1 MKKDNL
7 NLIER
12 VKAPTP
18 KWFKIVRTIGITL
31 TAVGG
36 AILAAPI
43 AIPATIVSVAGYL
56 TLGGTIA
63 TAVAQTA
70 IQVEEHQNSETQN
83 EINSLENSEKKF

>member
-1 MKKDNL
+1 MKNQNL
-7 NLIER
+7 NLIQR

-36 AILAAPI
+36 AILAAPV
-43 AIPATIVSVAGYL
+43 AIPATIVTVAGYL
-56 TLGGTIA
+56 ALGGTIA

-70 IQVEEHQNSETQN
+70 IQVEENENKETQN
-83 EINSLENSEKKF
+83 VKNSAEKSE

>member
-36 AILAAPI
+36 AILAAPV
-43 AIPATIVSVAGYL
+43 AIPATVVTVAGYL
-56 TLGGTIA
+56 ALSGTIA

-70 IQVEEHQNSETQN
+70 IQTEENQNSKIQSEV
-83 EINSLENSEKKF
+83 NSSENSE

>member
-12 VKAPTP
+12 LKAPTP

-43 AIPATIVSVAGYL
+43 AIPATVVTVAGYL
-56 TLGGTIA
+56 ALGGTIA

-70 IQVEEHQNSETQN
+70 IQTEENQNSKIQSEV
-83 EINSLENSEKKF
+83 NSSENSE